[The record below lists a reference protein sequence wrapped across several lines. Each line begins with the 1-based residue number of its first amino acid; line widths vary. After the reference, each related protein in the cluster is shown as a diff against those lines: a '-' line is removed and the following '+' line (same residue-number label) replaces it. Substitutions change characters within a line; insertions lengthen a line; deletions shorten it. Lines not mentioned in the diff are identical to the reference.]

1 MVRAKFTCASVIPQ
15 GNGDK
20 SVNLYAVYSH
30 EGENASFSTSTPSGN
45 LSLWINGSTPAV
57 ESFQQGKD
65 YYLDFTE
72 CIADQP
78 PDPDPLHG
86 SKAE

>member
-1 MVRAKFTCASVIPQ
+1 MVRAKFTCDSIIPQ

-20 SVNLYAVYSH
+20 SVQFHAVYSH
-30 EGENASFSTSTPSGN
+30 DGENASFSTSTPSGQ
-45 LSLWINGSTPAV
+45 LSMWINASTPAV
-57 ESFQQGKD
+57 DYFQQGKD

-72 CIADQP
+72 CIIDQP
-78 PDPDPLHG
+78 PDSDVTHG